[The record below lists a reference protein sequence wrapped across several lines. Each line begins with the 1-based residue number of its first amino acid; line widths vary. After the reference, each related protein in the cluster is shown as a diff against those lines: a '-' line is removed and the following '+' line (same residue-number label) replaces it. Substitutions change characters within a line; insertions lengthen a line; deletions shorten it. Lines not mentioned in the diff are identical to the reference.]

1 MSSSDSLSLGMKRS
15 GRVHAAF
22 HSERRRAVR
31 QSATHPT
38 ASDLQNGALIIVL
51 GCAGRWVRTAVLF
64 RSLGLL
70 YYRAVLSFR
79 RSFFIFCQG
88 EAFRL
93 RGPAWMVCLR
103 RAVEKRRHLDR
114 VLCGLTCP
122 LRFLRAEAGRRRY
135 IIHADSLLPIKDFPC
150 QLIKKGSRPAIGR
163 KPYSRFN
170 HLLHHT

>member
-15 GRVHAAF
+15 GHVRAQRTR
-22 HSERRRAVR
+22 SKCRRFITVLARHLR
-31 QSATHPT
+31 HRTF
-38 ASDLQNGALIIVL
+38 QNGALIIVL

-79 RSFFIFCQG
+79 RSFFIFCQE

-122 LRFLRAEAGRRRY
+122 LRFSPSGSGPPQIYHPCR
-135 IIHADSLLPIKDFPC
+135 LLTTD
-150 QLIKKGSRPAIGR
+150 
-163 KPYSRFN
+163 
-170 HLLHHT
+170 